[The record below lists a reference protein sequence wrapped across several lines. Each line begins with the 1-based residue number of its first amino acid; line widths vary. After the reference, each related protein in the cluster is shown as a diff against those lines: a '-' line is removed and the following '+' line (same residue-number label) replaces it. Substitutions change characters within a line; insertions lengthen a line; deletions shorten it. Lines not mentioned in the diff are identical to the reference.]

1 MPLTNRRPP
10 PPATTTTARHHH
22 DSHAGRCASLGPYPA
37 WPGRVLL
44 RVSPVAAPGIV
55 VAAAAWRDA
64 SGVEW
69 TERAPPGTGTGT
81 GTGSPGPIPNFAPRS
96 PHTERRP
103 PGSSSVPPRLHSLA
117 QRRAF
122 HPAGHPTAVYA
133 RALQLWATI
142 ELQLVGQ
149 NAAQFGKKYYINL
162 NGNAPEYIAPALFI
176 SLIRRKNTTLGT
188 RLLEH
193 VSM

>member
-1 MPLTNRRPP
+1 VPLTNRRPP
-10 PPATTTTARHHH
+10 PPATTTAHHHH

-69 TERAPPGTGTGT
+69 TERAPPGTGTG
-81 GTGSPGPIPNFAPRS
+81 SPGPIPNFAPRS

-117 QRRAF
+117 QRRAIPPGRTP
-122 HPAGHPTAVYA
+122 HSGLRACASALGHYRTPASG
-133 RALQLWATI
+133 
-142 ELQLVGQ
+142 
-149 NAAQFGKKYYINL
+149 
-162 NGNAPEYIAPALFI
+162 PERGPIWEKSII
-176 SLIRRKNTTLGT
+176 SI
-188 RLLEH
+188 
-193 VSM
+193 